1 MNLVASLNQL
11 KTLVLD
17 LLFPRRCVG
26 CGTGGSFLCAPCQ
39 SALPHLPPP
48 LCAKCGK
55 PLSFGTLC
63 HDCENHPI
71 EIEGIRSLFP
81 FNGVVR
87 QAILQFKY
95 QNVKALAAPLAQL
108 MGEYLGAHPL
118 PADTLIPVPL
128 HPRRLRE
135 RGYNQSSLLAR
146 ELSKLASLPIVDGA
160 LLRLKNTPPQ
170 TKTNSAEDRQRNVA
184 GAFTCR
190 DRQLAGRR
198 ILLIDDVCTSGATL
212 DACAAALK
220 MAGATSVWGLTLA
233 REV

>member
-1 MNLVASLNQL
+1 VNLVALLGQL
-11 KTLVLD
+11 KEPVLD
-17 LLFPRRCVG
+17 FLFPLRCVG
-26 CGTGGSFLCAPCQ
+26 CGRGGSLLCSRCQ

-55 PLSFGTLC
+55 PLSVGTIC
-63 HDCENHPI
+63 HDCENRPTAI
-71 EIEGIRSLFP
+71 DGIRSIFP

-95 QNVKALAAPLAQL
+95 QNVKALAPPLAQL
-108 MGEYLGAHPL
+108 MGKYLHVHPL
-118 PADTLIPVPL
+118 PADTLVPVPL

-135 RGYNQSSLLAR
+135 RGYNQSSLLAK
-146 ELSKLASLPIVDGA
+146 ELGKLASLPIAEGS
-160 LLRLKNTPPQ
+160 LLRLKTTPPQ
-170 TKTNSAEDRQRNVA
+170 TRTISAKKRLSNVA

-190 DRQLAGRR
+190 DQRLAGKR

-212 DACAAALK
+212 DACATALK
-220 MAGATSVWGLTLA
+220 AAGATSIWGLTLA

>member
-1 MNLVASLNQL
+1 MNLVVLLNQL

-17 LLFPRRCVG
+17 LFFPPQCVG
-26 CGTGGSFLCAPCQ
+26 CGGGGSFLCSRCQ
-39 SALPHLPPP
+39 SALPYLPPP

-55 PLSFGTLC
+55 SLSVGTIC
-63 HDCENHPI
+63 HDCENRLT
-71 EIEGIRSLFP
+71 EIDGIRSIFP

-108 MGEYLGAHPL
+108 MGKYLHTHPL
-118 PADTLIPVPL
+118 PADTLVPVPL

-146 ELSKLASLPIVDGA
+146 ELGKLASLPIVEGS
-160 LLRLKNTPPQ
+160 LIRLKNTPPQ
-170 TKTNSAEDRQRNVA
+170 TRTNSAAERLANVV

-190 DRQLAGRR
+190 DQRLEGRR

-212 DACAAALK
+212 DACATALK
-220 MAGATSVWGLTLA
+220 AAGATSVWGLTLA

>member
-17 LLFPRRCVG
+17 LLFPPRCVG
-26 CGTGGSFLCAPCQ
+26 CGASGSFLCSQCQ
-39 SALPHLPPP
+39 SALPHLSPP

-55 PLSFGTLC
+55 SLSSGTLC
-63 HDCENHPI
+63 YDCENHPK

-81 FNGVVR
+81 FDRVMR

-108 MGEYLGAHPL
+108 MGEYLSAHPL
-118 PADTLIPVPL
+118 PADTLVPVPL

-146 ELSKLASLPIVDGA
+146 ELAKLASLPIVEGA

-170 TKTNSAEDRQRNVA
+170 TRTNSAEDRQSNVA

-190 DRQLAGRR
+190 DQRVEGRR

-212 DACAAALK
+212 DACATALK
-220 MAGATSVWGLTLA
+220 AAGATSVWGLTLA